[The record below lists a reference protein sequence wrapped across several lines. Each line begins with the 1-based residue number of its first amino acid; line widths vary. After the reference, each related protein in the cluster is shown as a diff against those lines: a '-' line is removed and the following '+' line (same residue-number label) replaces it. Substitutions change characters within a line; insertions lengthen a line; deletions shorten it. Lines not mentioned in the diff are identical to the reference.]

1 MHKNKLPKYFLFV
14 DKYEKNILK
23 NDITNLGI
31 IYRNYSKK
39 QNEND
44 IYKLKLY
51 CNKKKFK
58 FYISNNLRLAIKF
71 KTDGIYIPSFNKRI
85 TLNKATLSKNFKIIG
100 SAHNHME
107 VRKKIE
113 QGCKIIFLSP
123 LFKTYKSKY
132 LDIPKFNLIKIS
144 FKNKFVALGGIN
156 QKNIQKIKMLNIYG
170 ISGIS
175 MYKKKPA
182 FFKAGFNK

>member
-1 MHKNKLPKYFLFV
+1 MHYSNLQKFQFIDDL
-14 DKYEKNILK
+14 NINLI
-23 NDITNLGI
+23 NEDTTNLSI
-31 IYRNYSKK
+31 IYRNYSKTIKSK
-39 QNEND
+39 QL
-44 IYKLKLY
+44 IKIKQF
-51 CNKKKFK
+51 CKKKRIK
-58 FYISNNLRLAIKF
+58 FYISNKIEECLKYDL
-71 KTDGIYIPSFNKRI
+71 DGLYIPSFNKR
-85 TLNKATLSKNFKIIG
+85 TLTKKLKLHKQTIIG

-107 VRKKIE
+107 IRKKIE

-132 LDIPKFNLIKIS
+132 LDIPKFNLIKMS

-156 QKNIQKIKMLNIYG
+156 LKNIPKVKMLDIYG

-182 FFKAGFNK
+182 LKKAGFSNF